1 MLQTYDG
8 RGRRIAREYV
18 DAAGNPV
25 EDRQTGVARIAYT
38 YGEFGFADAVQRF
51 DLNGEVL
58 AP

>member
-1 MLQTYDG
+1 
-8 RGRRIAREYV
+8 
-18 DAAGNPV
+18 PV